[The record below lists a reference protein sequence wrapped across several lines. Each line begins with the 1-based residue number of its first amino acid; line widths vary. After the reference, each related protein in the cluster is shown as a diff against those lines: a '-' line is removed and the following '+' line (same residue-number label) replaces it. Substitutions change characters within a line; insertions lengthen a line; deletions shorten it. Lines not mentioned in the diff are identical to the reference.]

1 MTDMMKTKAYFLK
14 MVASII
20 CEQPTPAYSTDINLQ
35 QLYKLAVKN
44 SVQGILYLAIKN
56 GNIPVNE
63 TFENNLR
70 NMYMTFLMRDAAQ
83 EAERAFISNKFSE
96 ENIDFMFLKGSH
108 LKKLYPTPEI
118 RYMVDMD
125 ILIHEKD
132 MERGC
137 SILLE
142 NGFTQYL
149 DNVKDVIFTKKP
161 AITVELHKMLFIDN
175 YFMHD
180 YFLDVWE
187 KAVQVS
193 EHEYKMSDNDL
204 YVYTLAHLAEHYLD
218 GGSCFR
224 PTMDLFLMERKLGD
238 KLDFTYINQQ
248 FKAIGI
254 DKFAEK
260 IRLLY
265 NCMFADGEYNDDL
278 TTMENYIVLGAPV
291 KDVASV
297 AKVASSKQSKMS
309 RIITTLFPKYA
320 HMVARYPL
328 LKKVPLLLPFFWLKR
343 IFRLL
348 FTKNEG
354 MIKKRKNLI
363 NTDSN
368 SVDIMREIF
377 EKSGF

>member
-1 MTDMMKTKAYFLK
+1 MKTKEYFLK

-20 CEQPTPAYSTDINLQ
+20 CEQPIPSYSKNVDIK
-35 QLYKLAVKN
+35 QLYRLCSKNAVQGFLYLAVKN
-44 SVQGILYLAIKN
+44 
-56 GNIPVNE
+56 GNIAVDE
-63 TFENNLR
+63 SFEKTLR
-70 NMYMTFLMRDAAQ
+70 DTYMLNLMRDTMQ
-83 EAERAFISNKFSE
+83 DDEREFIRKRFSE
-96 ENIDFMFLKGSH
+96 ENIDFIFLKGSH
-108 LKKLYPTPEI
+108 LKALYPVPEI

-125 ILIHEKD
+125 VLIHEKD
-132 MERGC
+132 MEIG
-137 SILLE
+137 SKILLDS
-142 NGFTQYL
+142 GFTQYL

-161 AITVELHKMLFIDN
+161 GITVELHKMLFIDD
-175 YFMHD
+175 YFMHEH
-180 YFLDVWE
+180 FLDVWE
-187 KAVQVS
+187 KAEQTS
-193 EHEYKMSDNDL
+193 KHEYKMSNNDL

-238 KLDFTYINQQ
+238 KLDFAYINKQ
-248 FKAIGI
+248 FKTIGI

-260 IRLLY
+260 IRQLY

-291 KDVASV
+291 KDVATV
-297 AKVASSKQSKMS
+297 AKVASSKQSKTS
-309 RIITTLFPKYA
+309 RIIGTLFPKYT

-328 LKKVPLLLPFFWLKR
+328 LKKLPFLLPFFWLKR

-363 NTDSN
+363 NTDSD
-368 SVDIMREIF
+368 SVDIMRDIF